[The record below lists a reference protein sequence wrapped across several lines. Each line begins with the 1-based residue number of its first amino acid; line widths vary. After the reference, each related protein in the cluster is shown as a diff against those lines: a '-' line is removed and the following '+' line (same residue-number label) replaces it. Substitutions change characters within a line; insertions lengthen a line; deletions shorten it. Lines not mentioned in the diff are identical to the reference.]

1 MDKSD
6 VQKIVNELEA
16 LKKLTILQLLDKG
29 YSQNQIA
36 LTLGIG
42 QATVNRMFPSGVLK
56 SRGTMDE

>member
-56 SRGTMDE
+56 SWGTMDE